1 MVRTVFDQ
9 KEYRDALNSLTTQEL
24 NRLQSLLGLTGQ
36 FELQQGKIV
45 FSNAYKRFNYRN
57 FN

>member
-36 FELQQGKIV
+36 FALQQGKIV